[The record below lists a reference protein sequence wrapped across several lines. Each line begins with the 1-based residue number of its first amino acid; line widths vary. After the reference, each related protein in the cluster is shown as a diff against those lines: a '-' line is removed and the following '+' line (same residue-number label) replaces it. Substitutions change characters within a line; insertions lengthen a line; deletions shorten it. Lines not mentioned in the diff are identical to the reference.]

1 MLEKTSADRI
11 AENIA
16 RIRRNIAEASAAA
29 GTAAAVEIMAVTK
42 TRSIDEIAV
51 CVDNGIKLLGEN
63 RPLEF
68 RAQYDYFA
76 TTGCG
81 LHLIGHLQKNKVKYI
96 VGKADVI
103 ESVDSFEIL
112 DAISEKALKLGI
124 VQDCLIEVNVGGE
137 ENKTGL
143 PVNDLD
149 AIIEHAA
156 SLEGVRIRGLMT
168 VAPNTD
174 DAEVERVFER
184 TRNMFVDINNKRIDN
199 ICMNLLS
206 MGMSGDYLLA
216 LKHGSNIVRLGRE
229 IFTNFQGR

>member
-16 RIRRNIAEASAAA
+16 RIRRNIEEVSKEA
-29 GTAAAVEIMAVTK
+29 GTGDVAVMAVTK
-42 TRSIDEIAV
+42 TRTVDEIAV
-51 CVDNGIKLLGEN
+51 CVENGIKLLGEN
-63 RPLEF
+63 RPQEF
-68 RAQYDYFA
+68 RDKYDYFA
-76 TTGCG
+76 STGCE
-81 LHLIGHLQKNKVKYI
+81 LHLIGHLQRNKVKYI
-96 VGKADVI
+96 VGKADII

-112 DAISEKALKLGI
+112 EAISERALKLGMI
-124 VQDCLIEVNVGGE
+124 QDCLIEVNVGGE

-143 PVNDLD
+143 PVEKLD
-149 AIIEHAA
+149 EMIERAA
-156 SLEGVRIRGLMT
+156 LTEGVRIRGLMT
-168 VAPNTD
+168 VAPD
-174 DAEVERVFER
+174 AEDAEVERVFER
-184 TRNMFVDINNKRIDN
+184 TRNLFVDINNKKIDN